1 MRAALLVG
9 LSAQASTT
17 SVLEAQRVS
26 FRVSGDVSAK
36 FGRSGAVAL
45 RSVIPAPSAPLQRL
59 GCPCTLEEFA
69 GTARECR
76 LAASL
81 ACALLRCDAVCDP
94 VGEWGAGFTHAH
106 DHYAYAHLLEEPKRS
121 CVVVLPREPV
131 TLTLRGHPA
140 TIVAPTPYSSSSH
153 VAFFDSVDGAV
164 EACGSTAQAPPP
176 EPEIC
181 LDAGDAL
188 VLRGNG
194 DEASGVTPELPRLH
208 ALHGFGLL
216 RLVHLARRQAS
227 SCSSAART
235 SRWRGA
241 HTTLWT
247 VPPPRLPR
255 GGTRECA
262 PTSGA

>member
-1 MRAALLVG
+1 MLAALLVG
-9 LSAQASTT
+9 LSAHRTPQSVT
-17 SVLEAQRVS
+17 SVIEAQRVS
-26 FRVSGDVSAK
+26 FRVSRDVSDK
-36 FGRSGAVAL
+36 FGRSGAVAF

-76 LAASL
+76 FASAL
-81 ACALLRCDAVCDP
+81 ACALLCCDAVRDP

-164 EACGSTAQAPPP
+164 EACGSTAEAPPP

-188 VLRGNG
+188 VLRGDLTEPPG
-194 DEASGVTPELPRLH
+194 GLGGGSLVYHFRACGARDRAVLFVSPALEVRARLAGPGGASGE
-208 ALHGFGLL
+208 
-216 RLVHLARRQAS
+216 
-227 SCSSAART
+227 
-235 SRWRGA
+235 
-241 HTTLWT
+241 
-247 VPPPRLPR
+247 
-255 GGTRECA
+255 GG
-262 PTSGA
+262 PS